1 MIHSLGNNFNPDA
14 FLSNVS
20 QRQHLSGVAIK
31 KDFELQIVTR
41 VLYLKSLNLKAKMSE
56 LCKEVGI
63 SESSFNRLRRD
74 IDMPPLCWYIKQQSR
89 RTCEASASS
98 KTNSNSNDAAV
109 SPNERHRTFTLVD
122 LNYSF
127 SLSLCNKTY
136 KTQDLFNKHNKKIS

>member
-74 IDMPPLCWYIKQQSR
+74 VDMPPLFRYIKQQIRSKI
-89 RTCEASASS
+89 
-98 KTNSNSNDAAV
+98 KTNSNTNDAAV
-109 SPNERHRTFTLVD
+109 SPKAGQKTFNPVD
-122 LNYSF
+122 TDSDLHHLFSCSLCCPF
-127 SLSLCNKTY
+127 SLQNLVERKVQGTS
-136 KTQDLFNKHNKKIS
+136 DI